1 MCVCVGGVCAP
12 VRVSTGIGPGL
23 RLWWWWWCLGAV
35 LCYSCVC
42 VDIMFG
48 SLRLGVRWGMA
59 RATAVAGREPWLVP
73 RVPGWTAVVASPFS
87 STAGEGEEKLE
98 GDEGDL
104 KVDILQSAL
113 GFVPVHGWTVEALA
127 AGAEECGLPP
137 ISHGIVQR
145 GAVELVEHF
154 SKSATE
160 AAIAEAVEY
169 FDSTRPQDDTEQPLA
184 PVDKIK
190 YVMRKRLERVTPFVE
205 SWPQAMALGAM
216 PANLPDTVSS
226 LARTVTS
233 LWNACELEE
242 ISAAHQTLLGGVYVS
257 TEIYMLADTS
267 EGHRDTWEFL
277 ERQIDAAINLSEAA
291 SSRMAQAG
299 QGVGGMGSD
308 EAPLRGAQ
316 AVASVVGT
324 NVGSLVSTFVTMAS
338 QAIMETAGTPPTA
351 AADPKGKKSV

>member
-1 MCVCVGGVCAP
+1 ML
-12 VRVSTGIGPGL
+12 STIVTEL
-23 RLWWWWWCLGAV
+23 SIDTL
-35 LCYSCVC
+35 S
-42 VDIMFG
+42 
-48 SLRLGVRWGMA
+48 S
-59 RATAVAGREPWLVP
+59 P
-73 RVPGWTAVVASPFS
+73 RTDNS
-87 STAGEGEEKLE
+87 SSS
-98 GDEGDL
+98 
-104 KVDILQSAL
+104 Q
-113 GFVPVHGWTVEALA
+113 
-127 AGAEECGLPP
+127 
-137 ISHGIVQR
+137 
-145 GAVELVEHF
+145 
-154 SKSATE
+154 
-160 AAIAEAVEY
+160 
-169 FDSTRPQDDTEQPLA
+169 
-184 PVDKIK
+184 
-190 YVMRKRLERVTPFVE
+190 
-205 SWPQAMALGAM
+205 LGAM

-242 ISAAHQTLLGGVYVS
+242 ISAAHQMLLGGVYVS